1 MAFWNSPNAVD
12 GHAAVACAAA
22 LEQQALLAALRRRL
36 VARGLPPLRARMG
49 LSCGTVLHG
58 NIGSRRRME
67 CNVIGDEVIVIFVVV
82 LASAAAAAAAAA
94 ANAAAAV
101 AAARFIVCNCAENP
115 PDLKLLLV
123 SGREWRSL

>member
-67 CNVIGDEVIVIFVVV
+67 WNVIGDEVIVIFVVV
-82 LASAAAAAAAAA
+82 LA
-94 ANAAAAV
+94 AV
-101 AAARFIVCNCAENP
+101 
-115 PDLKLLLV
+115 LLLLLLLLPLMLMLLLL
-123 SGREWRSL
+123 SLLQELLFVIVQRIRTI

>member
-1 MAFWNSPNAVD
+1 MGKYIGDAIMAFWNSPNAVD

-67 CNVIGDEVIVIFVVV
+67 WNVIGDEVIVIFVVV
-82 LASAAAAAAAAA
+82 LA
-94 ANAAAAV
+94 AV
-101 AAARFIVCNCAENP
+101 LLLLSLLQELLCRESARFETSP
-115 PDLKLLLV
+115 
-123 SGREWRSL
+123 S